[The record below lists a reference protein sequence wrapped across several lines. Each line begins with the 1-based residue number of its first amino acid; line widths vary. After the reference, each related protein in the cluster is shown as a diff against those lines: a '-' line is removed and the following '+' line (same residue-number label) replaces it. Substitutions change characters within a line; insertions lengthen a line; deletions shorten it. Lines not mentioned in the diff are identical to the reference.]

1 MPRTTSEKRM
11 QPLSPAPLS
20 DDGRLVRWLAVL
32 APRYAI
38 LERHSSTHASWV
50 FRAIDRQTSKAVAI
64 KLLKDWNGASRDAF
78 IAEGLLLSELE
89 HPGIVRYLAH
99 GDLSDGGAYII
110 TEWLPGTGLDG
121 LLHQGPLTVA
131 QSLTL
136 LVRTASILAAAH
148 ARGIVHLDLK
158 PPNLFLV
165 DGDPAHVRL
174 LDFGLARLTRSV
186 SFEVEEAAVA
196 GTPGYMAPE
205 QILGD
210 PFSPATDVFALGCI
224 LFRCVVGH
232 SIFSGEG
239 FDVMMQTVKGSPP
252 RVGSILDEFP
262 PAIDALAASM
272 LDLDPAKRPADA
284 AAVLAAIASLPEAVL
299 RDLSPSARALLRPTG
314 LTSAERIP
322 VLVALVRLPET
333 DREGDTASDDR
344 DTERPTP
351 ERRPAS
357 CFERLTDGTWIAL
370 PRGGNATALDQALHA
385 ARLVLDVRSRCEGAA
400 VALAAGRMVDDSSAP
415 DFHQLLV
422 EAEELLAHAQAGRIL
437 LDEGTAALVSTRFD
451 LVREEGAP
459 PELVGPKRHSDWGRK
474 DPEPVPPRQGALGR
488 ALEIRQ
494 VAENLRDAFELSRAR
509 VVLVTGPAGIGK
521 SHVVREALQSFSQ
534 SAVAPAQWV
543 AYGDSMSAGSSLHL
557 AASLLR
563 HGSSPAASAVLAL
576 LGRGRTAPGDGRSA
590 ADAGSVTEVHQAFCH
605 ALREQLDCGPL
616 VVCLEDIHWADLGSL
631 RTIDYALAQLA
642 ERPLCIVATARPD
655 YRDLFP
661 DLWQK
666 RPLEEIRL
674 RELDDRDAEGLVAAR
689 LGALASAAERTRIV
703 HHARGNPFL
712 LLELIR
718 AAIDGRAEETSATV
732 VGVVQSRLLAFDP
745 HARRVLRAASIL
757 GESFTFTALRH
768 ILGPD
773 SDAIDIEWWLGMLV
787 DRAVLRRRDDG
798 AGPAFAFV
806 HALVRDASYDMLTH
820 DDRRLGHR
828 LAAEWLEAPGR
839 MGPPVV
845 IAQHY
850 GRAGEAAGAGR
861 WYHRATADAFTIGDL
876 PAVVWCAE
884 HALQAELPQQDRG
897 YVQAVAAHAYRLMGA
912 VEPARRLSAE
922 ALRTLEP
929 NTPLWRHAAR
939 TAMMAGASSARHR
952 ES

>member
-1 MPRTTSEKRM
+1 M
-11 QPLSPAPLS
+11 QPLSPGPLS

-78 IAEGLLLSELE
+78 IAEALLLSELE
-89 HPGIVRYLAH
+89 HPGIVRYIAH

-131 QSLTL
+131 QSVTL

-158 PPNLFLV
+158 PPNLFLL
-165 DGDPAHVRL
+165 DGDPAQVRL

-186 SFEVEEAAVA
+186 SFEIEEAAVA

-224 LFRCVVGH
+224 LFRCVVGR

-239 FDVMMQTVKGSPP
+239 FDVMMQTVKGPAS
-252 RVGSILDEFP
+252 RVGSIIEGFP
-262 PAIDALAASM
+262 PALDVLASSM
-272 LDLDPAKRPADA
+272 LDLDPARRPADA
-284 AAVLAAIASLPEAVL
+284 AAVLEAIASLPEDVL

-314 LTSAERIP
+314 LTSAERLP
-322 VLVALVRLPET
+322 VLVALVRLP
-333 DREGDTASDDR
+333 DPDR
-344 DTERPTP
+344 DAEAASEGEDPEPSVR

-385 ARLVLDVRSRCEGAA
+385 ARLVLDVRQRCEGAA

-415 DFHQLLV
+415 DFHQLLLD
-422 EAEELLAHAQAGRIL
+422 AEELLQHAESGRIV
-437 LDEGTAALVSTRFD
+437 LDESTAELVSTRFD
-451 LVREEGAP
+451 LVRAEGSP
-459 PELVGPKRHSDWGRK
+459 PELVGPKRHSDWGRQ
-474 DPEPVPPRQGALGR
+474 DPQLVPRGDGALGR

-521 SHVVREALQSFSQ
+521 SHVVREALQSF
-534 SAVAPAQWV
+534 ARGAATPAQWV

-563 HGSSPAASAVLAL
+563 CASSPAASAVLAL
-576 LGRGRTAPGDGRSA
+576 LGRARARSGGGPSLEDA
-590 ADAGSVTEVHQAFCH
+590 GSDAGSNAGSVTEVHQAFCE
-605 ALREQLDCGPL
+605 ALRDQLDVSPL
-616 VVCLEDIHWADLGSL
+616 VLCLEDIHWADLGSL

-642 ERPLCIVATARPD
+642 ERPLCIIATARPD

-666 RPLEEIRL
+666 RPLEEIRV
-674 RELDDRDAEGLVAAR
+674 RELDERDAESLVAAR
-689 LGALASAAERTRIV
+689 LGTLTAAERMRIV
-703 HHARGNPFL
+703 QHARGNPFL

-757 GESFTFTALRH
+757 GESFTFSALRH

-773 SDAIDIEWWLGMLV
+773 SDAIDIGWWLGMLV

-798 AGPAFAFV
+798 GEPGFAFA

-839 MGPPVV
+839 GGRPVV

-850 GRAGEAAGAGR
+850 DRAGEARGAGR
-861 WYHRATADAFTIGDL
+861 WYHQATADAFKIGDF

-884 HALQAELPQQDRG
+884 HALQTELLQQERG

-912 VEPARRLSAE
+912 VEPARRLSAD
-922 ALRTLEP
+922 ALRTLAP

>member
-1 MPRTTSEKRM
+1 M
-11 QPLSPAPLS
+11 QPLSEGPLS
-20 DDGRLVRWLAVL
+20 DEGRLVRWLAVL

-64 KLLKDWNGASRDAF
+64 KLLKDWNGASHDAF
-78 IAEGLLLSELE
+78 VAEALLLSELE

-99 GDLSDGGAYII
+99 GDLTDGGAYII
-110 TEWLPGTGLDG
+110 TEWLPGAGLDA
-121 LLHQGPLTVA
+121 LLHDGPLTVA

-158 PPNLFLV
+158 PPNLFLL
-165 DGDPAHVRL
+165 DGDPAQVRL

-186 SFEVEEAAVA
+186 SFEVEESAVA

-224 LFRCVVGH
+224 LFRCVVGS
-232 SIFSGEG
+232 SIFPGEG
-239 FDVMMQTVKGSPP
+239 FDVMMQTVKGAAP
-252 RVGSILDEFP
+252 RVRSIVDGFP
-262 PAIDALAASM
+262 PALDALIASM
-272 LDLDPAKRPADA
+272 LDLDPSRRPADA
-284 AAVLAAIASLPEAVL
+284 EAVLAAIAALPEEVL
-299 RDLSPSARALLRPTG
+299 RDLSPSARALLRPSG
-314 LTSAERIP
+314 LASAERLP
-322 VLVALVRLPET
+322 VLVALVRLP
-333 DREGDTASDDR
+333 DDDPDADAASDDR
-344 DTERPTP
+344 HTEPPLR

-370 PRGGNATALDQALHA
+370 PQGGNATALDHALHA
-385 ARLVLDVRSRCEGAA
+385 ARLVLDVRERCEGAA
-400 VALAAGRMVDDSSAP
+400 VALAAGRMVDDSSTP

-422 EAEELLAHAQAGRIL
+422 DAEELLQRARPGQIV
-437 LDEGTAALVSTRFD
+437 LDESTAALVSTRFD
-451 LVREEGAP
+451 LARAEGTP

-474 DPEPVPPRQGALGR
+474 DPDLVPSKEGALGR

-494 VAENLRDAFELSRAR
+494 VAENLRDAFELSLAR

-521 SHVVREALQSFSQ
+521 SHVVREALQSF
-534 SAVAPAQWV
+534 ARGGPAPAPWV
-543 AYGDSMSAGSSLHL
+543 AYGDSMSAGSSMHL
-557 AASLLR
+557 AAGLLR
-563 HGSSPAASAVLAL
+563 GASSPAASTVLAH
-576 LGRGRTAPGDGRSA
+576 LGRARGASTDGRSA
-590 ADAGSVTEVHQAFCH
+590 EDAGSVTEIHQAFTH
-605 ALREQLDCGPL
+605 ALREQLERGPL
-616 VVCLEDIHWADLGSL
+616 VLYLEDIHWADLGSL
-631 RTIDYALAQLA
+631 RALDYALAQLA
-642 ERPLCIVATARPD
+642 DRPLCIIATARPD

-666 RPLEEIRL
+666 RPLEEIPL
-674 RELDDRDAEGLVAAR
+674 RELDEQDAQSLVAAR
-689 LGALASAAERTRIV
+689 LGPASTAAERARIV

-712 LLELIR
+712 LLELVR
-718 AAIDGRAEETSATV
+718 AALDGRPEEASATL

-745 HARRVLRAASIL
+745 HARRILRAASIF
-757 GESFTFTALRH
+757 GEAFAFSALRH

-773 SDAIDIEWWLGMLV
+773 SDAIDTEWWLDMLV
-787 DRAVLRRRDDG
+787 DRAVLRRRDG
-798 AGPAFAFV
+798 GPGDEAAFAFT

-839 MGPPVV
+839 TGPPVV

-850 GRAGEAAGAGR
+850 DRAGDARAAGR
-861 WYHRATADAFTIGDL
+861 WYHRATADAFSIGDF
-876 PAVVWCAE
+876 PAVAWCAE
-884 HALQAELPQQDRG
+884 HALTAELAPQDRG

-912 VEPARRLSAE
+912 VEPARRLSAD
-922 ALRTLEP
+922 ALRTLAP

-939 TAMMAGASSARHR
+939 TAMMAGASSGRHR